1 VGQLVRVTPVTA
13 EAALITDAKL
23 SVPVQI
29 LRNGLRLIAFGG
41 GADGKME
48 VRYLTATSDI
58 QPGDE
63 LVTSGIG
70 GLFPAGLPVATV
82 DGVHRDS
89 ATGFAMALA
98 TPLAHPERHRHFLV
112 LQVDVDAARRHSEAH
127 GKLIE
132 EVGYCR
138 AVQASKAA
146 VRAVTFDR

>member
-1 VGQLVRVTPVTA
+1 SAGIRPVIPVIGEGGASGRIVRVTPSTA
-13 EAALITDAKL
+13 EPARITDGKL
-23 SVPVQI
+23 ADPAQI
-29 LRNGLRLIAFGG
+29 LRNGLRLSAFGG

-48 VRYLTATSDI
+48 VHYLTATSDI

-127 GKLIE
+127 
-132 EVGYCR
+132 
-138 AVQASKAA
+138 
-146 VRAVTFDR
+146 

>member
-1 VGQLVRVTPVTA
+1 
-13 EAALITDAKL
+13 EAALITDDKL

-41 GADGKME
+41 GVDGKLE
-48 VRYLTATSDI
+48 VRYLTAGADI

-70 GLFPAGLPVATV
+70 GLFPAGLSVARV
-82 DGVHRDS
+82 ESVHRDS

-112 LQVDVDAARRHSEAH
+112 LQVDVEAARRQERALE
-127 GKLIE
+127 GGNG
-132 EVGYCR
+132 EV
-138 AVQASKAA
+138 Q
-146 VRAVTFDR
+146 